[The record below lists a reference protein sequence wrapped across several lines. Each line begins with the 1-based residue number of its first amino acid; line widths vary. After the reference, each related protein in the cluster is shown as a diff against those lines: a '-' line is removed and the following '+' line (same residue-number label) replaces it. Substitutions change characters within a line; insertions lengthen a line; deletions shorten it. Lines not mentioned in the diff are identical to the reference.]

1 MNSFGYFVQEWPTAC
16 PAEALGPPGC
26 MEAVSG
32 WLVESLAGPGAA
44 AALLALQVLTIC
56 LSCCLGRANQYGTQV
71 RQGRLGVDYY

>member
-1 MNSFGYFVQEWPTAC
+1 
-16 PAEALGPPGC
+16 

-32 WLVESLAGPGAA
+32 WLVESLAGPGTA

-71 RQGRLGVDYY
+71 RQDRPWCGLVQTAR